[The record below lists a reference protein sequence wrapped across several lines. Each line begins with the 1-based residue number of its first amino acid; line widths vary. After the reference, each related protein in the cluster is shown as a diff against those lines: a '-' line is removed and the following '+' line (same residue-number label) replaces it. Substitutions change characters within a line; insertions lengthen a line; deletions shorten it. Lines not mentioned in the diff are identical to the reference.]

1 MADKIYR
8 FRKNPQM
15 VQGGPVAIWDVVVG
29 EQTVGSMYWAEG
41 HWTQRKHVW
50 AVLGQETVETDGFRT
65 RDAIAEFFTAGRTA
79 EAPAP
84 KPTRATRATRDP
96 LAAIRAAGQADA
108 AAEAK
113 LRAAAMARVRATRRA
128 AVNGA
133 PANLVQK
140 GETKDGELDTSKPRV
155 TRKPRA
161 RKVAVAA
168 AVPTAAAAE

>member
-84 KPTRATRATRDP
+84 KPTRATRVTRSP
-96 LAAIRAAGQADA
+96 LDKELEVQLNRAA
-108 AAEAK
+108 
-113 LRAAAMARVRATRRA
+113 RRAT
-128 AVNGA
+128 VKGA

-140 GETKDGELDTSKPRV
+140 GAAKDGELDTSKPRV